1 MALQDLRTMTPEQR
15 KELLS
20 IIEKEEQLEQE
31 ALNKNPNITLERQ
44 LKQVV
49 SELKDIRQ
57 EINRIVYHY
66 DIGGIRCR
74 KIIPDTYIEPN
85 LDEQNSVDECT
96 DCSFFSMDM
105 LPLWIFLLFVVISLF
120 TPSKPPIR
128 PFSI

>member
-1 MALQDLRTMTPEQR
+1 MAQQDLRTMTPEQR
-15 KELLS
+15 KELIS
-20 IIEKEEQLEQE
+20 TIEKEEQLEQE
-31 ALNKNPNITLERQ
+31 ALKKNPNLTLERQ
-44 LKQVV
+44 LKEVV

-57 EINRIVYHY
+57 ELQVIKHN
-66 DIGGIRCR
+66 IGYVPCR

-85 LDEQNSVDECT
+85 LDEQNSVSVDEYT

-105 LPLWIFLLFVVISLF
+105 LPLWIFLLFVIISLF

>member
-1 MALQDLRTMTPEQR
+1 MALQDLRKMTPEQR

-20 IIEKEEQLEQE
+20 SIEKEEQLEQE
-31 ALNKNPNITLERQ
+31 ALKQNPNLTLERQ

-57 EINRIVYHY
+57 QITSITYHY
-66 DIGGIRCR
+66 DIGNIRCR
-74 KIIPDTYIEPN
+74 KLMPDTYIEPN
-85 LDEQNSVDECT
+85 LDEQNSVDECN

-105 LPLWIFLLFVVISLF
+105 LPLWIFLLFVIISLF
-120 TPSKPPIR
+120 TPSKPSIR

>member
-20 IIEKEEQLEQE
+20 IIEKEEHLEQE
-31 ALNKNPNITLERQ
+31 ALKKNPNLTLERQ
-44 LKQVV
+44 LKQVI
-49 SELKDIRQ
+49 SELKDIHQ
-57 EINRIVYHY
+57 ELQSVKHN
-66 DIGGIRCR
+66 IGYVSCR